1 MHLIQNIKRK
11 SFARKTMILLAAIML
26 GATVA
31 TDALAAGH
39 VGGGGGHIGGGGF
52 GGGHIGGGFGSGRV
66 GGGFSSVH
74 VGGGFAGR
82 SLAGERMGAH
92 AGAFMGYPGGTGF
105 HSTRIGG
112 NFHDGDHRLRERF
125 AAGPYGYVPSYDDNG
140 YSDYEYDGLG
150 DYAGD
155 TACFQYQQVYTTAGW
170 QWRQVWV
177 CN

>member
-66 GGGFSSVH
+66 GGGFGS
-74 VGGGFAGR
+74 GFAGR
-82 SLAGERMGAH
+82 SLDSERMGGH
-92 AGAFMGYPGGTGF
+92 AGAFAGYPSATDF
-105 HSTRIGG
+105 HSTRMGG
-112 NFHDGDHRLRERF
+112 SFHDGDHRLRERF
-125 AAGPYGYVPSYDDNG
+125 AAGLYGYVPGYDDFG

-155 TACFQYQQVYTTAGW
+155 TACFEYQQVYTTAGW
-170 QWRQVWV
+170 RWRQVWV